1 MENLMQV
8 APRELNF
15 DDPSKAPLSSF
26 KIVSIKPTTGTSVG
40 SSTNSASSTD
50 SIQFKLPSAGILK
63 TGSMYLKYDIA
74 IQTTAGSSGGVACA
88 GGVLGDE
95 HSSDSAPFSRMKVF
109 SSDGTSVSDT
119 PNYSAVCS
127 INNRLT
133 QDKSEQSSR
142 GSILHGHGLADGEAL
157 DDSVFKV
164 NSSQYENAAVAGDAV
179 IGANALGVKRSG
191 GGARNYRILSG
202 MKGQN
207 GAGGD
212 NKTTTVCHQIQT
224 GLLDHKVG
232 HYLPTF
238 AMGSGY
244 QLEMQ
249 MADVKD
255 AVKLVAANAT
265 GVQGGLDVVH
275 TDATAIYYLK
285 NISLVCELVFM
296 DAPALSSI
304 NNLLCQGIKFRV
316 PRVKTQVNS
325 ITSQTSTIQI
335 AEHGRS
341 INSAI
346 FGLRNTTQKS
356 KLQNFSNDYQYK
368 VDGTNFPKNF
378 QCQVGSEVVPSI
390 PVEINA
396 NSYLELERC
405 LANGV
410 NGYRLGN
417 SINAESYFKT
427 AKQSGAG
434 ANEQVSG
441 DCLFGCSFQS
451 FSDKP
456 ALMSGKSSSAGSIPL
471 SVSLEM
477 NADPANTE
485 LFSMVESSS
494 IVEVLHDGS
503 CIVSR

>member
-1 MENLMQV
+1 MQI

-15 DDPSKAPLSSF
+15 DDPAKAPLSSF
-26 KIVSIKPTTGTSVG
+26 KVVSIKPTTGTSVG
-40 SSTNSASSTD
+40 SATNGASSTD

-63 TGSMYLKYDIA
+63 TGSMYVKYDIA
-74 IQTTAGSSGGVACA
+74 INTTAGTTGGAACA
-88 GGVLGDE
+88 GAILGDE
-95 HSSDSAPFSRMKVF
+95 HSPDSACFSRMKVF
-109 SSDGTSVSDT
+109 SSDGTQVTDT

-127 INNRLT
+127 IKNRLT

-142 GSILHGHGLADGEAL
+142 GSILHGHGLDEGDAL
-157 DDSVFKV
+157 DSATLKPNQFRYTHASD
-164 NSSQYENAAVAGDAV
+164 AGGAVSANLLAIRQGAGA
-179 IGANALGVKRSG
+179 
-191 GGARNYRILSG
+191 ARNYRILSS

-207 GAGGD
+207 GAAGD
-212 NKTTTVCHQIQT
+212 NVKMTVCHQIQT

-244 QLEMQ
+244 QLELQ

-255 AVKLVAANAT
+255 AVKLVAANAAA
-265 GVQGGLDVVH
+265 VQGGLGVVH
-275 TDATAIYYLK
+275 TDATANYYLS

-304 NNLLCQGIKFRV
+304 NNLLCQGIKLRV

-356 KLQNFSNDYQYK
+356 TYQNFSNDYQYK

-378 QCQVGSEVVPSI
+378 QCQVGSEVVPSV
-390 PVEINA
+390 PVEVNA

-405 LANGV
+405 LSNGI

-417 SINAESYFKT
+417 SINSESYFKA
-427 AKQSGAG
+427 AKQAAAG

-441 DCLFGCSFQS
+441 DCLFGTSFES

-456 ALMSGKSSSAGSIPL
+456 SLMSGKSSSAGSIPL

-477 NADPANTE
+477 NASPSNCE
-485 LFSMVESSS
+485 MFSMVESSS
-494 IVEVLHDGS
+494 VCELLHDGS

>member
-40 SSTNSASSTD
+40 SASSSATSTD

-63 TGSMYLKYDIA
+63 TGSMYVKYDVA
-74 IQTTAGSSGGVACA
+74 INTTAGSSGGVACA

-95 HSSDSAPFSRMKVF
+95 HAPDAACFSRMKVF
-109 SSDGTSVSDT
+109 SSDGSQITDT

-133 QDKSEQSSR
+133 QDRSEQSSR

-157 DDSVFKV
+157 DDSTFAV
-164 NSSQYENAAVAGDAV
+164 NSNQYESIAVAADAAAVV
-179 IGANALGVKRSG
+179 NALGIKRSG
-191 GGARNYRILSG
+191 GGARNYRILSS

-212 NKTTTVCHQIQT
+212 NTTMTVCHQIQT

-244 QLEMQ
+244 QLELQ

-255 AVKLVAANAT
+255 AVKLVAANAA

-304 NNLLCQGIKFRV
+304 NNLLCQGIKLRV
-316 PRVKTQVNS
+316 PRVKTQLNS
-325 ITSQTSTIQI
+325 ITSSTSTIQI

-356 KLQNFSNDYQYK
+356 TLQNFSNDYQYK
-368 VDGTNFPKNF
+368 VDGTRYPKNF

-405 LANGV
+405 LSNGV
-410 NGYRLGN
+410 SGYRLGN
-417 SINAESYFKT
+417 SVNAESYFKT

-456 ALMSGKSSSAGSIPL
+456 SLLSGKSSSAGSIPL

-477 NADPANTE
+477 SADPTNCE

-494 IVEVLHDGS
+494 IVELLHDGS
-503 CIVSR
+503 VIVSR

>member
-26 KIVSIKPTTGTSVG
+26 KVVSIKPTTGTSVG

-88 GGVLGDE
+88 GAVLGDE
-95 HSSDSAPFSRMKVF
+95 HAPDAAPFSRMKVF

-127 INNRLT
+127 IYNRLT

-164 NSSQYENAAVAGDAV
+164 NSSQYENAAVAGDAALGV
-179 IGANALGVKRSG
+179 NALGVKRSG

-304 NNLLCQGIKFRV
+304 NNLLCQGIKLRV
-316 PRVKTQVNS
+316 PRVKTQQNS

-356 KLQNFSNDYQYK
+356 TLQNYSNDYQYK
-368 VDGTNFPKNF
+368 VDNAKFPKNF

-417 SINAESYFKT
+417 SINAESYFKV
-427 AKQSGAG
+427 AKQAGAG

-456 ALMSGKSSSAGSIPL
+456 SLMSGKSSSAGSIPL

-477 NADPANTE
+477 SGDPANTE

-494 IVEVLHDGS
+494 IVEILHDGS